1 MATRRA
7 GKKSKVG
14 GLTLKKETVR
24 DLTVKDAAK
33 KVKGGVPRTGTCN

>member
-1 MATRRA
+1 MAMKRT

-24 DLTVKDAAK
+24 DLTAKDAAK
-33 KVKGGVPRTGTCN
+33 KVKGGMPKTFTCR